1 MIEKLF
7 NLNVDPLV
15 VGEILDQRTR
25 KIERLRLLTEV
36 LEEWL
41 GFGV

>member
-15 VGEILDQRTR
+15 VGEILDQRTWR
-25 KIERLRLLTEV
+25 IERLRLLTEV

-41 GFGV
+41 GLGA